1 MTTITLNWET
11 ENGQYKQDFNG
22 LNTAIKEMNKM
33 AESIGKIESLSL
45 VPYKVS
51 VVITDRN
58 DNWDLVIGSNEEVY
72 YIAKEGSKCS
82 SGYYGTVG
90 HLRNNIRLGYE
101 KTKLN

>member
-58 DNWDLVIGSNEEVY
+58 DNWDLVIGSNEKVY
-72 YIAKEGSKCS
+72 YIA
-82 SGYYGTVG
+82 
-90 HLRNNIRLGYE
+90 N
-101 KTKLN
+101 